1 MGQARTRPVHTLR
14 IIVVSTLVSGLVAGI
29 AITIMDRDA
38 RSRLTRALQGEP
50 VRVEALA
57 Q

>member
-1 MGQARTRPVHTLR
+1 MHTLR